1 MDEAISLLQKLG
13 FGEYEAKA
21 YAALL
26 QHSPVNGYELAK
38 QSGIPRANIYAV
50 LGKLEERGAVLR
62 VGSVDKVRYA
72 PVSPDELTRRLGSRF
87 QATLQATERSLSEIA
102 SPAQHEHVWS
112 TESYGV
118 LLEQAAALVEAAQE
132 GLLVALWPQE
142 ARRLA
147 EAFSRAQARGVEVTT
162 LCLGACPIECGD
174 CRGHLYRYRVAPE
187 YRSRWLIV
195 VPDSAEMLA
204 GEIASDS
211 AALGVRTRQ
220 RLLVELAGWYIRHG
234 IALTA
239 VLADMGPRL
248 GDALSPETHAILA
261 TVGPPGAE
269 VGWLEH
275 MRHLLAATSDEV
287 APSSTSRH

>member
-1 MDEAISLLQKLG
+1 MDDAIGLLQKLG

-26 QHSPVNGYELAK
+26 QRSPVNGYELAK

-62 VGSVDKVRYA
+62 VESGDAVRYA
-72 PVSPDELTRRLGSRF
+72 PVAPQELTRRLSHRL
-87 QATLQATERSLSEIA
+87 QETLHVAERSLSEIA
-102 SPAQHEHVWS
+102 SPVEHEHVWS
-112 TESYGV
+112 TQGYDV
-118 LLEQAAALVEAAQE
+118 LLEHAATLVDAARDH
-132 GLLVALWPQE
+132 LLVALWPQE

-147 EAFSRAQARGVEVTT
+147 EALSRAEARGVGITT
-162 LCLGACPIECGD
+162 LCLAACSTECGG

-187 YRSRWLIV
+187 YRNRWLIL

-204 GEIASDS
+204 GEITSDE
-211 AALGVRTRQ
+211 AALSVRTRQ
-220 RLLVELAGWYIRHG
+220 RLLVDLAGWYIRHS

-239 VLADMGPRL
+239 VLADLGPRL

-275 MRHLLAATSDEV
+275 MRHLLVSG
-287 APSSTSRH
+287 